1 MCQLKFIKMMFLS
14 LCIFI
19 CSAPIF
25 AQTSVESSTQSNL
38 GGTAQSQ
45 NFSLTATA
53 GGQAS
58 PIGEAARSAQFSLL
72 SGSATVVVS
81 VNKEPEIIHTVQTL
95 VNANEAITIIATITD
110 DFGIESALLK
120 FREGGR
126 SEFITVALSG
136 ADSTF
141 TGTIP
146 ADAVTSSGV
155 EYFIQAE
162 DLGGLTKRIP
172 TSGIFSIQV
181 TLPDPGVTKS
191 SPQPSGS
198 VQTAY
203 RLISVPIRADNVNV
217 SAVLSDDLDAYD
229 DTRWRF
235 FELKADQSY
244 AEFPSTSGMTPGKS
258 FWLIVKDAGKIIDT
272 GSGRSNTTSAEFA
285 ISLHAGWNFIANPF
299 NFPIPLSNV
308 RMESGT
314 NLDIRFFNGSQ
325 FSTFTSS
332 LNPFDG
338 YAVYSENSDR
348 LIVDPLLF
356 PPTSQSQKGTT
367 GTDNED
373 VIWSIRIMA
382 QCQEAL
388 DTYNFA
394 SVVSG
399 ASEGWDQHDRP
410 EAPVIGEYVSVYF
423 PHPEW
428 GKVSP
433 IYATDARPEP
443 LEGDIWEFEVKSNIK
458 DKVTLNFAVL
468 ESVPEDYEI
477 WLVDDAVKSSLNL
490 RSTQEYTF
498 ASYGKEYP
506 KKLKLVVGKQEYID
520 NQFDSIDFVP
530 ESYELYQNFPN
541 PFNPITA
548 ISYGLPFDSKVTI
561 RIYNLLGEEIITLVN
576 NQQTKAGYHTIIW
589 DGRNSY
595 NSKVATG
602 MYIYQMISGR
612 FIQNKKMVLVE

>member
-1 MCQLKFIKMMFLS
+1 M
-14 LCIFI
+14 
-19 CSAPIF
+19 
-25 AQTSVESSTQSNL
+25 
-38 GGTAQSQ
+38 
-45 NFSLTATA
+45 
-53 GGQAS
+53 
-58 PIGEAARSAQFSLL
+58 
-72 SGSATVVVS
+72 
-81 VNKEPEIIHTVQTL
+81 
-95 VNANEAITIIATITD
+95 
-110 DFGIESALLK
+110 
-120 FREGGR
+120 
-126 SEFITVALSG
+126 
-136 ADSTF
+136 
-141 TGTIP
+141 
-146 ADAVTSSGV
+146 
-155 EYFIQAE
+155 
-162 DLGGLTKRIP
+162 
-172 TSGIFSIQV
+172 
-181 TLPDPGVTKS
+181 
-191 SPQPSGS
+191 
-198 VQTAY
+198 
-203 RLISVPIRADNVNV
+203 
-217 SAVLSDDLDAYD
+217 
-229 DTRWRF
+229 
-235 FELKADQSY
+235 KADQSY

-285 ISLHAGWNFIANPF
+285 INLHAGWNFIANPF

-325 FSTFTSS
+325 FSTFTGS